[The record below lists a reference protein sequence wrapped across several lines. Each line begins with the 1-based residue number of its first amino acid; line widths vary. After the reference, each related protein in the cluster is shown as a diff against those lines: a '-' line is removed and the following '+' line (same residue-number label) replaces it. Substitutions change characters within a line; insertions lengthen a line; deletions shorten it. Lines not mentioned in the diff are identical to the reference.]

1 MVLYLRD
8 INLPK
13 PDKYSTM
20 QVIAFL
26 QQLLTYKGFYDD
38 KLEFIGEASGHS
50 NLMSSPMDLM
60 YVLQRMAWLVT
71 HHGCILAGYMLSAS
85 AKPAGLPPAARTRCC
100 LQPVS
105 SGFSWQAGLVL
116 GNWQQQMLLRTNL

>member
-38 KLEFIGEASGHS
+38 KLEFIGEGSG
-50 NLMSSPMDLM
+50 
-60 YVLQRMAWLVT
+60 
-71 HHGCILAGYMLSAS
+71 
-85 AKPAGLPPAARTRCC
+85 PATLCLLPRT
-100 LQPVS
+100 
-105 SGFSWQAGLVL
+105 
-116 GNWQQQMLLRTNL
+116 